1 MNGVSAQ
8 PVSAMPSGGWVPD
21 PVRQLL
27 ADFKIDDVLDVPDDA
42 PRVELVD
49 GVMLVV
55 PSPAVDHQDIGNL
68 LWAWLRANAPAEF
81 RAATAVGVQ
90 IDDRNS
96 REPDVVLLRRPVEN
110 THFFSPDQIVI
121 AVEIVSPGTRKRDRL
136 QKPAEYAD
144 AGIPYYWRVEQ
155 NPVHVYAYGLRDGA
169 YALLADSD
177 TMLKLDEPFPISLP
191 IQAITP

>member
-1 MNGVSAQ
+1 MWA
-8 PVSAMPSGGWVPD
+8 PD
-21 PVRQLL
+21 PMRQRM
-27 ADFKIDDVLDVPDDA
+27 ADFTVEDVLNLPDDA
-42 PRVELVD
+42 PRVELLD

-55 PSPAVDHQDIGNL
+55 PSPAADHQDIGNL
-68 LWAWLRANAPAEF
+68 LWVWLRANAPAQF
-81 RAATAVGVQ
+81 RALTTVG
-90 IDDRNS
+90 IRLDARNS
-96 REPDVVLLRRPVEN
+96 REPDVLLLRRPIDDN
-110 THFFSPDQIVI
+110 HYFAPDQVVI
-121 AVEIVSPGTRKRDRL
+121 AVEVVSRGTRKRDRL

-177 TMLKLDEPFPISLP
+177 TMLKLDEPFPIALP